1 MLPLALQTVAAD
13 SARVA
18 DSLAAAVLPA
28 AEPTFGESLVGGFR
42 LLLLGG
48 WTMVFILLLSV
59 LMVAI
64 VWERVR
70 ALRRAQGDPDTL
82 TKTVTD
88 YVESGDV
95 AGARAYCRAQDTPA
109 ARIVQRG
116 LDRLGR
122 PIGEIKEAVQEAG
135 RRETYALEKRMDLLA
150 SVAAIAPMLGFLGTV
165 TGMIGAF
172 RQIQRYEGLVNP
184 SLLAGGIWEALV
196 TTAAGLAVGLVAL
209 FAYNLLVSRIARLVN
224 GLERA
229 SSDFIDL
236 LQTPASERRPA
247 PPARA
252 VAP

>member
-1 MLPLALQTVAAD
+1 MLALQTAFSD

-18 DSLAAAVLPA
+18 DSLAAVTA
-28 AEPTFGESLVGGFR
+28 APDPTFADSVRGGFE
-42 LLLLGG
+42 LLFLGG
-48 WTMVFILLLSV
+48 WSMIPIVFLSV

-70 ALRRAQGDPDTL
+70 ALRRAQGDPDSL
-82 TKTVTD
+82 TRSVAD
-88 YVESGDV
+88 YVHNGDL
-95 AGARAYCRAQDTPA
+95 AGAAAYCRAQDTPA
-109 ARIVQRG
+109 ARIIQRG
-116 LDRLGR
+116 LERLGR

-150 SVAAIAPMLGFLGTV
+150 SIAAIAPMLGFLGTV

-196 TTAAGLAVGLVAL
+196 TTAAGLAVGLLAL
-209 FAYNLLVSRIARLVN
+209 FCYNLLISRIGRLVN
-224 GLERA
+224 GLEAA

-236 LQTPASERRPA
+236 LQTPASERR
-247 PPARA
+247 R
-252 VAP
+252 VAS

>member
-1 MLPLALQTVAAD
+1 MFALALQTAFSD

-18 DSLAAAVLPA
+18 DSLAAAVPPA
-28 AEPTFGESLVGGFR
+28 AEPTFGESLQGGLQ
-42 LLLLGG
+42 LLFLGG
-48 WTMVFILLLSV
+48 WSMVPIVLLSI

-64 VWERVR
+64 VWERFR
-70 ALRRAQGDPDTL
+70 ALGRAKGNPDTL
-82 TKTVTD
+82 TQNVAD
-88 YVESGDV
+88 YVKAGDL
-95 AGARAYCRAQDTPA
+95 AGAAAYCRAQDTPT
-109 ARIVQRG
+109 ARIVMRG

-122 PIGEIKEAVQEAG
+122 PIGEIKEAVNEAG
-135 RRETYALEKRMDLLA
+135 RRETYDLEKRMDLLA
-150 SVAAIAPMLGFLGTV
+150 SIAAIAPMLGFLGTV

-196 TTAAGLAVGLVAL
+196 TTAAGLAVGLLAL

-236 LQTPASERRPA
+236 LQAPASERR
-247 PPARA
+247 R